1 GRGLQGHGTAACA
14 PNRQGRQP
22 SAPKHAKPVR
32 AIELK
37 RGALADRGRR
47 ADRPLVSQS
56 DKLPKKEAVMV
67 AQLLEKL
74 GYGIEPDQRFGGP
87 ALKRETLAVLFQG
100 QAGDPRA
107 PSPAYAAAT
116 LLLHLLTAVAA
127 ADGVV
132 SEDEEEI

>member
-1 GRGLQGHGTAACA
+1 ALLPAPLIAKADNPQLQSMR
-14 PNRQGRQP
+14 NRFEQLSSSGEP
-22 SAPKHAKPVR
+22 WL
-32 AIELK
+32 IE
-37 RGALADRGRR
+37 GAELIDLWS
-47 ADRPLVSQS
+47 PES